1 MGSSLRVKVAQLD
14 YRPRKIITLIA
25 NLWHGFHEVFLHMVF
40 GLQALTLVTKLLHD
54 PTIVDAT
61 SIVGWGRN
69 TCGACL
75 CK

>member
-1 MGSSLRVKVAQLD
+1 
-14 YRPRKIITLIA
+14 
-25 NLWHGFHEVFLHMVF
+25 MVF

-69 TCGACL
+69 TCGPVYVNDYL
-75 CK
+75 GETDRGSMIFFTSGSRDDTFVSFHHQQV